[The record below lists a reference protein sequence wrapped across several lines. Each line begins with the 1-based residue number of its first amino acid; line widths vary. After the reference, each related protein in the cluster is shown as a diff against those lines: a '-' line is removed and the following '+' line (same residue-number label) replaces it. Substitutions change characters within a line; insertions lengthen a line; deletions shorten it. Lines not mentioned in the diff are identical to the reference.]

1 MDRENYPNLEFFAQT
16 VEHPNM
22 SLTPSEIPYRKI
34 ANVPFAGGT
43 LDFGEF
49 SATVILDE
57 SMTAYNEMYSWM
69 RRLVD
74 APLVSAADRT
84 GTQVPSYADITL
96 SVLSSNNNQVKKFKY
111 YECVP
116 TELGSI
122 SFETTNAGTDFITFN
137 VSFRFTYFELE

>member
-1 MDRENYPNLEFFAQT
+1 
-16 VEHPNM
+16 
-22 SLTPSEIPYRKI
+22 
-34 ANVPFAGGT
+34 
-43 LDFGEF
+43 
-49 SATVILDE
+49 
-57 SMTAYNEMYSWM
+57 MTAYNEMYSWM